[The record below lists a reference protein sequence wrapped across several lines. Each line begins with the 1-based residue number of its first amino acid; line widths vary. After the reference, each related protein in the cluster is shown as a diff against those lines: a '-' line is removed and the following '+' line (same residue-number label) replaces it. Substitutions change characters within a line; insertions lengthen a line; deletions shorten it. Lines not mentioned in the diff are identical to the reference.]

1 MLPHVVVRAV
11 RETDL
16 PVLFEHQNDPEA
28 SRMAVH
34 PSRERDAFMIHW
46 AKLLADDSI
55 TKRAIV
61 LHGEVAGSAVAF
73 SQGGRRMVGYWIGRE
88 YWGRG
93 LATAALA
100 TLLEDEPERPLYA
113 YVAKHNLGS
122 IRVLQKNGFQECDA
136 AALGMPLEDYE
147 LLLTLPAPASR

>member
-1 MLPHVVVRAV
+1 MPPHVVVREV
-11 RETDL
+11 RESDL
-16 PVLFEHQNDPEA
+16 PVLFEHQSDPEA
-28 SRMAVH
+28 SWMAAH

-46 AKLLADDSI
+46 AKILADDSV

-61 LHGEVAGSAVAF
+61 LDGEVAGSVVAF
-73 SQGGRRMVGYWIGRE
+73 SQAGRRMVGYWIGRE

-100 TLLEDEPERPLYA
+100 ALLADEPERPLYA

-122 IRVLQKNGFQECDA
+122 IRVLKKNGFQECEGA
-136 AALGMPLEDYE
+136 TLGMPLEDDE
-147 LLLTLPAPASR
+147 LLLTLPASEAR